1 MPLRFDLLGPL
12 SVVRDGRTVDLGSMK
27 QRLVL
32 ACLLFRPCEAVSAER
47 LVAALWGD
55 QPPASANANI
65 RTYIRGLRRALHD
78 GADDEPRIVTT
89 HGGYL
94 LRVEPDER
102 DLDRFDA
109 AAARGRAALTNGD
122 PERAEAALAAAL
134 ALWRGQALA
143 ELPLAPQLSRW
154 VEQLAERRLLAE
166 EDHAE
171 AKLALGA
178 PAEAIPRLRA
188 LLDRY
193 PLRQR
198 AWMHLMSALYASGD
212 VAGALAAFRQVRRV
226 LAEETGMDPGPELTR
241 LHDDIL
247 HHRRHPNGWSVTDDR
262 GVRAVARVR
271 PAQLP
276 FGPPGFVGREL
287 ELTRLDAA
295 VDDRADGPTTV
306 VISAICGMAGIGKS
320 ALALH
325 WAHRVADRFPD
336 GQLHVNLRGYDGGEV
351 VAPADALLGF
361 LEALGVPLARIPS
374 SLDARIGLYRSLL
387 ASREMLIVLDNARDA
402 EQVRP
407 LLPGTGRSVVIVT
420 SREQLH
426 SLVTAEGARL
436 LALDV
441 LTATE
446 STHLLRSR
454 IGGDRL
460 DVEPD
465 AVADMIEAS
474 GRLPLALSIVAA
486 RVATRPTFTL
496 EAIAAELRP
505 PEARLEVLADGD
517 VRRVFSW
524 SYRALSP
531 VAARLFRLIGLH
543 PGPELTS
550 AAAAAL
556 LGCPTPAV
564 GPVLKELTRLHLLT
578 EHLID
583 RYACHDLL
591 RSYAAELTQGAD
603 QSAERHDARH
613 RLYDHYLH
621 SAYPAARLVQP
632 QWTPITPVPALPD
645 VIHLP
650 MADQDAALDW
660 FSTERGVLLRVIRQA
675 ATTGFEAYAWQL
687 AWALTTFLAPRGLWH
702 DQLAAQQTAL
712 AAAECLGDL
721 NAQATASRLLG
732 RAAARLGQHD
742 TAGDHLQRAIK
753 LYERLDDEDGLAQTL
768 HNYTEHC
775 FVLGRVDEALIHGH
789 EALRLY
795 RRTGNRAGEGRALNA
810 VGYIHAVRGD
820 HLQAIVDCTAALN
833 QQRLIDDRNGQ
844 AATLDSLGFAYQGLG
859 DQARAVSCYE
869 QSVELFRASAD
880 RYHQAE
886 TLVRLGEAQAAMGQ
900 AEAAA
905 HAWRLAAAIYD
916 DLGDPTVDEARR
928 RLAELGQAAAGRKS
942 T

>member
-1 MPLRFDLLGPL
+1 MPIHFDLLGPL
-12 SVVRDGRTVDLGSMK
+12 SVVRDGRPVDLGSVK

-32 ACLLFRPCEAVSAER
+32 ACLLFRPNEAVSKER
-47 LVAALWGD
+47 LVTALWDD

-65 RTYIRGLRRALHD
+65 RTYVRGLRQALHD
-78 GADDEPRIVTT
+78 EADDQPRIVTT

-109 AAARGRAALTNGD
+109 ATARGREALTSGD
-122 PERAEAALAAAL
+122 AERAEAELVAAL
-134 ALWRGQALA
+134 GLWRGRALA
-143 ELPLAPQLSRW
+143 ELPLPPQLSRW
-154 VEQLAERRLLAE
+154 VEQLMERRLLAE

-178 PAEAIPRLRA
+178 PAEVIPRLRA
-188 LLDRY
+188 LLDRH

-198 AWMHLMSALYASGD
+198 AWVHLMSALYASGD

-247 HHRRHPNGWSVTDDR
+247 HHRRHPDGSSATVERVAVSSV
-262 GVRAVARVR
+262 RVR
-271 PAQLP
+271 PEQLP
-276 FGPPGFVGREL
+276 LVPPGFVGREL
-287 ELTRLDAA
+287 HLSRLDAA
-295 VDDRADGPTTV
+295 VGDRASGPTTV
-306 VISAICGMAGIGKS
+306 VISAVCGMAGIGKT

-336 GQLHVNLRGYDGGEV
+336 GQLHVNLRGYDDGER

-407 LLPGTGRSVVIVT
+407 LLPGAGRCVVVVT
-420 SREQLH
+420 SRDQLH
-426 SLVTAEGARL
+426 SLVAAEGARL
-436 LALDV
+436 LALDL

-446 STHLLRSR
+446 SRNLLRSR

-460 DVEPD
+460 DDEPD

-486 RVATRPTFTL
+486 RVATRPTFPL

-556 LGCPTPAV
+556 LGCPAAAV

-578 EHLID
+578 EHRPD

-591 RSYAAELTQGAD
+591 RSYAAELTQGAE
-603 QSAERHDARH
+603 QGAERHDARH

-632 QWTPITPVPALPD
+632 QWTPITPVPALGD
-645 VIHLP
+645 VIHVP
-650 MADQDAALDW
+650 MADQDAALAW
-660 FSTERGVLLRVIRQA
+660 FSTERRVLLRVIRQA

-702 DQLAAQQTAL
+702 DQLAAQQVAL
-712 AAAECLGDL
+712 QAAECLGDL

-742 TAGDHLQRAIK
+742 TAGDRLEWAIK
-753 LYERLDDEDGLAQTL
+753 LYEQLDDEDGLAQTL

-775 FVLGRVDEALIHGH
+775 FVLGRLDEALTHGH

-810 VGYIHAVRGD
+810 VGYMHAVRGD
-820 HLQAIVDCTAALN
+820 YRQAIVDCTAALT
-833 QQRLIDDRNGQ
+833 QQRLIDDHNGQ
-844 AATLDSLGFAYQGLG
+844 AATLDSLGFAYHALG
-859 DQARAVSCYE
+859 DHARAVSCYE
-869 QSVELFRASAD
+869 RSVELFRASAD

-886 TLVRLGEAQAAMGQ
+886 TLVRLGETHAAMGN

-905 HAWRLAAAIYD
+905 QAWRLASAIYD
-916 DLGDPTVDEARR
+916 DLGDPTVDDARR
-928 RLAELGQAAAGRKS
+928 RLAGLGQAVGGRQC
-942 T
+942 

>member
-12 SVVRDGRTVDLGSMK
+12 SVVHHGRTLDLGSVK

-32 ACLLFRPCEAVSAER
+32 ACLLFRPCEAVAAER

-65 RTYIRGLRRALHD
+65 RTYIRGLRRALQD
-78 GADDEPRIVTT
+78 GVDDKPRIVTT

-109 AAARGRAALTNGD
+109 ATARGREALTNGD
-122 PERAEAALAAAL
+122 PARAEAELAGAL

-178 PAEAIPRLRA
+178 HAEAIPRLRA

-198 AWMHLMSALYASGD
+198 AWTHLMSALYASGD
-212 VAGALAAFRQVRRV
+212 VAGALAAFRQVRRA
-226 LAEETGMDPGPELTR
+226 LAEETGMDPGPELVR

-247 HHRRHPNGWSVTDDR
+247 HHRRHRNGSSATGGR
-262 GVRAVARVR
+262 GVTAMARVR

-276 FGPPGFVGREL
+276 FVPPGFVGREL
-287 ELTRLDAA
+287 QLTRLDAA
-295 VDDRADGPTTV
+295 IDDRVDGPTTV

-336 GQLHVNLRGYDGGEV
+336 GQLHVNLRGYDDGEV

-387 ASREMLIVLDNARDA
+387 ASRQMLIVLDNARDA

-407 LLPGTGRSVVIVT
+407 LLPGTGRSVVVVT

-426 SLVTAEGARL
+426 SLVAAEGARL

-465 AVADMIEAS
+465 AVADMIEAA

-578 EHLID
+578 EHLTD

-591 RSYAAELTQGAD
+591 RSYAAELTRGAD
-603 QSAERHDARH
+603 RSAERHEARH

-632 QWTPITPVPALPD
+632 QWTPITPVPVLPD

-660 FSTERGVLLRVIRQA
+660 FSTERRVLLRVIRQA

-732 RAAARLGQHD
+732 RAAARLGQQD

-753 LYERLDDEDGLAQTL
+753 LYEQLDDEDGLAQTL

-775 FVLGRVDEALIHGH
+775 FVLGRVDEALTHGH

-795 RRTGNRAGEGRALNA
+795 RRTGNRAGQGRALNA

-820 HLQAIVDCTAALN
+820 HLQAIVDCTAALT

-859 DQARAVSCYE
+859 DHARAVSCYE
-869 QSVELFRASAD
+869 QSVELFHASAD

-886 TLVRLGEAQAAMGQ
+886 TLVRLGEAQAAMGK

-905 HAWRLAAAIYD
+905 EAWRLAAAIYD

-928 RLAELGQAAAGRKS
+928 RLAELGQAAAGR
-942 T
+942 TG